1 LAKVGTEAELH
12 PEAALETEADA
23 AAGAGAGAAGAGAG
37 AAGAGAGAAGVP
49 CRQQAAHVVP
59 LQPPCGHLEGQCLV
73 VENMFSTYLSI
84 YPGWFGVLPD
94 EAKICLVRIFLF
106 TLAGLWS
113 WFVEAGEDGEGE
125 GVGREDEN
133 KANLDE

>member
-23 AAGAGAGAAGAGAG
+23 AAGAAGADA
-37 AAGAGAGAAGVP
+37 AAGAGVP